1 MRQFF
6 SVLLLVFTRL
16 DQEALYLL
24 EDSISGELYKV
35 SFVAK
40 DWDDCSKDNLL
51 GILYLLLIYAK
62 VL

>member
-6 SVLLLVFTRL
+6 SGLLLVFTQQ

-35 SFVAK
+35 SFAAK
-40 DWDDCSKDNLL
+40 D
-51 GILYLLLIYAK
+51 
-62 VL
+62 